1 MATTTS
7 TVPAYLVA
15 LRDALN
21 TRFAANPTFASVKAY
36 AAPAGD
42 PLPLEMVELVGTVGT
57 EATQQWGALG
67 NRRKVETYTVH
78 GFIGALVAGAGEDV
92 ADSARSRVYAI
103 LAEVEDYLRTDPR
116 VNATVMRSQ
125 LASANL
131 LQDIEEGGRWA
142 ALMITIDVYTELN
155 S

>member
-7 TVPAYLVA
+7 TVPAYLAA

-21 TRFAANPTFASVKAY
+21 TRFAASPTFASVKAY

-42 PLPLEMVELVGTVGT
+42 PLPLEMVELFGTD
-57 EATQQWGALG
+57 ETQQWGALG
-67 NRRKVETYTVH
+67 NRRKTETYTVR
-78 GFIGALVAGAGEDV
+78 GMIGAILESGAGEDV
-92 ADSARSRVYAI
+92 ADAARARVYAI
-103 LAEVEDYLRTDPR
+103 LAELEDQLRTDP
-116 VNATVMRSQ
+116 NMAHTVYRSQ

-131 LQDIEEGGRWA
+131 TQGIADTGRWA
-142 ALMITIDVYTELN
+142 TLEITIDVYTELN

>member
-7 TVPAYLVA
+7 TVPAYLTA

-21 TRFAANPTFASVKAY
+21 TRFAANPTFAEVKCY

-42 PLPLEMVELVGTVGT
+42 PLPLEMVELFGTD
-57 EATQQWGALG
+57 ETQQWGALG
-67 NRRKVETYTVH
+67 NRRRTETYTVR
-78 GFIGALVAGAGEDV
+78 GMVGAILESGAGEDV
-92 ADSARSRVYAI
+92 ADAARARVYAI
-103 LAEVEDYLRTDPR
+103 LAELEDQLRTDP
-116 VNATVMRSQ
+116 NMAHTVYRSQ

-131 LQDIEEGGRWA
+131 TQGIADTGRWA
-142 ALMITIDVYTELN
+142 TLEITIDVYTELN